1 MREKMR
7 KEKGMVRVER
17 TGKKSDETNTSRRK
31 KDRRKKDKVKHVIE
45 NDGWMEVTS
54 DEVV

>member
-1 MREKMR
+1 MR